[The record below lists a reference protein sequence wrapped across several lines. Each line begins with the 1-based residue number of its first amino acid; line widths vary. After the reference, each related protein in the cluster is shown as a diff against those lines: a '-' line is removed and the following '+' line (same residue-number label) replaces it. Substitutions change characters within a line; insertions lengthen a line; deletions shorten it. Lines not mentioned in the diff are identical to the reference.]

1 MGGTW
6 QLLDR
11 PSEHQA
17 IRSSLEGH
25 GRGVVVI
32 GPAGVGKSTLTRMVT
47 DSLATQVHWAAC
59 TESSQ
64 SIPLG
69 AFAQW
74 VGRGSARDPIAM
86 LAAARESLF
95 AGGET
100 VVGVDDAHLLDQLS
114 ATLLHHIAVDGV
126 GRIVATVRSGESIPA
141 AVTSLWKDGY
151 LQRLELHALSK
162 AQSIALVESVL
173 HGTLEDLSAD
183 ALWEA
188 SGGNP
193 LFLRYTVEGALEA
206 GTLTAVNGVWQLRG
220 DTVVHSGLAALVEER
235 MDATGEPALAALKLL
250 ALCEPLDVDTLC
262 ELAGDDA
269 LDAAENAG
277 FIRVVQDGN
286 RMNARFSH
294 PLYGDVVRRRIG
306 TASARRLR
314 GKLANALR
322 EQELETPAQR
332 IRLAQLQIGSDQP
345 GDARFLV
352 SAAKDAVSLANLPLG
367 ERLARRAFENDGGIR
382 AAELLSRA
390 VLWQG
395 RPAEAEAI
403 LARFD
408 PDTLNE
414 LELVQWGIPR
424 LSTLFWAMGEVRRAH
439 ELLALLNERVT
450 HPALRLIVEATGSAV
465 AVHENE
471 LTRGLATAH
480 AVLADPDAPIQA
492 VEFAA
497 FAAGLAMG
505 PAGRGDEFEPI
516 GARCRIDQ
524 KPTDGMIRAMIRY
537 GDVLSLVH
545 SGQLDAAARRAA
557 EYTQF
562 TSTGQFTGWAIAKIT
577 DGLVCTY
584 RGRFPD
590 AIRAIEQA
598 LAALNAES
606 SLPWRLPA
614 RLLLARAYAA
624 LGQPEPAAR
633 VLADAAE
640 HTGLQVAIH
649 DPALMIAQAWLVAA
663 RGGDRTA
670 ADAARKAADAA
681 RSVGQYALEAEA
693 LHHAARFGDRTVASR
708 LAELANR
715 VAGPVVKIQAAH
727 AAALAAK
734 DADELEAVS
743 AKFEDAG
750 VLLSAADAAAQA
762 AALYQAD
769 QRTRDAAES
778 TSRAKELAAACGGA
792 TSPALRAAVRPL
804 PLTEREREIALLIA
818 EGLSSRQIAERL
830 TLSMRTVEG
839 HVYRAFIKLG
849 VSDRD
854 ELSAV
859 VRAHLG

>member
-1 MGGTW
+1 M
-6 QLLDR
+6 
-11 PSEHQA
+11 
-17 IRSSLEGH
+17 
-25 GRGVVVI
+25 VI

-47 DSLATQVHWAAC
+47 DSLATHVHWAAC

-95 AGGET
+95 SDGEAI
-100 VVGVDDAHLLDQLS
+100 VGVDDAHLLDQLS

-126 GRIVATVRSGESIPA
+126 GRIVATVRSGEAIPA

-151 LQRLELHALSK
+151 LERLELRALSK
-162 AQSIALVESVL
+162 QQSITLVESVL
-173 HGTLEDLSAD
+173 RGTLEELSAD
-183 ALWEA
+183 ALWQA

-193 LFLRYTVEGALEA
+193 LLLRYTVEGALEA
-206 GTLTAVNGVWQLRG
+206 GTLTSVSGVWQLRG
-220 DTVVHSGLAALVEER
+220 DTAVHSGLAPLIEER
-235 MDATGEPALAALKLL
+235 LRAAGDVALSALKIL
-250 ALCEPLDVDTLC
+250 ALCEPLDVDTLS
-262 ELAGDDA
+262 ELVGDEA
-269 LDAAENAG
+269 LDAAERAG
-277 FIRVVQDGN
+277 FIGITDDGT
-286 RMNARFSH
+286 RPNARFSH
-294 PLYGDVVRRRIG
+294 PLYGDVARRLIG

-314 GKLANALR
+314 GRLAGVLR
-322 EQELETPAQR
+322 QQRLETPAQR
-332 IRLAQLQIGSDQP
+332 IRLAQLQADSDEP
-345 GDARFLV
+345 ADASFLV

-367 ERLARRAFENDGGIR
+367 ERLARKAFDAGGGMR

-395 RPAEAEAI
+395 RPAEAEDI

-408 PDTLNE
+408 PDLLNE

-424 LSTLFWAMGEVRRAH
+424 LSTLFWAMGETHRAH
-439 ELLALLNERVT
+439 ELLSLLQQRVT
-450 HPALRLIVEATGSAV
+450 HPALRLIVEATGAAV

-471 LTRGLATAH
+471 LDKGLNTAE

-505 PAGRGDEFEPI
+505 PVGRGEDFEPI

-524 KPTDGMIRAMIRY
+524 RPTDGLIRAMVRY
-537 GDVLSLVH
+537 GDVLSLVL
-545 SGQLDAAARRAA
+545 SGQFDAATERAA

-577 DGLVCTY
+577 EGLVGTY
-584 RGRFPD
+584 RGGFPD

-624 LGQPEPAAR
+624 LGQPQRAAD
-633 VLADAAE
+633 VLTDATE
-640 HTGLQVAIH
+640 HTGPQVAIH
-649 DPALMIAQAWLVAA
+649 EPALMIAQAWLVAA

-670 ADAARKAADAA
+670 ADAARKAAAAA
-681 RSVGQYALEAEA
+681 RRVGQFALEAEA
-693 LHHAARFGDRTVASR
+693 LHDAVRFGDRTVAPR
-708 LAELANR
+708 LAELTKR
-715 VAGPVVKIQAAH
+715 VAGPLVLLQADH
-727 AAALAAK
+727 AAAVADK
-734 DADELEAVS
+734 DAVGLDAVS
-743 AKFEDAG
+743 AGFEGTGA
-750 VLLSAADAAAQA
+750 LLSAADAAAQA
-762 AALYQAD
+762 AVLHQAEY
-769 QRTRDAAES
+769 RTRPAAES
-778 TSRAKELAAACGGA
+778 TLRAKALAATCGGA
-792 TSPALRAAVRPL
+792 STPALRAAVHPL
-804 PLTEREREIALLIA
+804 PLSERELEIALLIV
-818 EGLSSRQIAERL
+818 EGLNSRQIADRL
-830 TLSMRTVEG
+830 TLSPRTVEG
-839 HVYRAFIKLG
+839 HVYRSFIKLG

-859 VRAHLG
+859 VRAHLLAGGDQPEPPAPGPDAP